1 MFRDKAVASD
11 AEADEFAKT
20 HGDEIAK
27 KYEEEKATRYTQPA
41 AVKVR
46 AITVPVPPNAS
57 AEQEK
62 AAREKIDAAAAEV
75 KGGKDF
81 AEVAKARSEDAATK
95 ANGGELG
102 FVARGQSAW
111 GKTLEDE
118 AQKLKP
124 GQVSGVFKDRSGF
137 HLLKAEEERPARQ
150 QTLDEVRKQVAVEL
164 VRGQKAKELAKQKA
178 EETLAQLRSGKELK
192 DLFAQKKTEP
202 GQFDFTSF
210 TTPQTSETETFHPV
224 GGYIPGIGQAPR
236 LSEAVFAQTRAG
248 AIPQAPVDEG
258 DTWYVFKVKSRE
270 RADPSKMDPAELGS
284 LRERLTG
291 QKQGEL
297 YAKWVDTLRSK
308 SKIVENQ
315 LVLSYEQ
322 GPASEALAPDDF

>member
-1 MFRDKAVASD
+1 M
-11 AEADEFAKT
+11 
-20 HGDEIAK
+20 
-27 KYEEEKATRYTQPA
+27 
-41 AVKVR
+41 
-46 AITVPVPPNAS
+46 
-57 AEQEK
+57 
-62 AAREKIDAAAAEV
+62 

-102 FVARGQSAW
+102 FVARGQSAY
-111 GKTLEDE
+111 GRTLEDE

-124 GQVSGVFKDRSGF
+124 GQVGEVFKDRSGF

-150 QTLDEVRKQVAVEL
+150 QTLDEARKQIAVEL
-164 VRGQKAKELAKQKA
+164 VRAQKAKELAKQKA

-192 DLFAQKKTEP
+192 DLFPQKKTEP
-202 GQFDFTSF
+202 GQFDFSSF
-210 TTPQTSETETFHPV
+210 TTPQTSETETFHPM

-236 LSEAVFAQTRAG
+236 LSEAVFAQTRPG
-248 AIPQAPVDEG
+248 ALPQAPVDEG
-258 DTWYVFKVKSRE
+258 DTWYVFKLKSRE
-270 RADPSKMDPAELGS
+270 RADPSKMDAAELTS

-291 QKQGEL
+291 QKQSEL
-297 YAKWVDTLRSK
+297 YAKWVENLRGK

-315 LVLSYEQ
+315 MVLSYEQ